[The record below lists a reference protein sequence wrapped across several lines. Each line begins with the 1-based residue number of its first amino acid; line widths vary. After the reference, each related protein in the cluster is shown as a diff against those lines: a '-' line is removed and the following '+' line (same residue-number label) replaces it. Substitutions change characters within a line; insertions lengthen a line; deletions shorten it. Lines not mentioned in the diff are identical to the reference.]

1 MSKIIFI
8 CYEHG
13 TGGEGLS
20 VAISRL
26 PFCVDLRY
34 ENQGDRTWT
43 YDYFNKLFLKNF
55 DPEWKNKL
63 PTLPREANYIVV
75 PSHYRPEVLK
85 EVFPT
90 ALYVV
95 INSPYTKL
103 SKYHLINRIFKQV
116 WSTSHNTLEQR
127 IGYFIQNAGGT
138 KPDRQQL
145 KELDKNISN
154 GEIQCLINRVDPNP
168 TNIKMLFDRWSDRYE
183 ACFKYDNDDHI
194 VTVTYEDLQEG
205 KTQKVMEWLTKA
217 VDNFNHGAYV
227 ITE

>member
-13 TGGEGLS
+13 AGGEGLA
-20 VAISRL
+20 VAISSL
-26 PFCVDLRY
+26 PFCVDLSY
-34 ENQGDRTWT
+34 EKHDDRTWT

-63 PTLPREANYIVV
+63 PKLPKESNYIVV
-75 PSHYRPEVLK
+75 PSHYRPEILK
-85 EVFPT
+85 EVFST

-95 INSPYTKL
+95 INSPQTKVSQDNL
-103 SKYHLINRIFKQV
+103 LKRIFKQV
-116 WSTSHNTLEQR
+116 WSTSHNTLAQR

-145 KELDKNISN
+145 KALDKNISN

-168 TNIKMLFDRWSDRYE
+168 VNIKMLFDKWSDHYE
-183 ACFKYDNDDHI
+183 ACFKYDNNDHI
-194 VTVTYEDLQEG
+194 ITVTYEDLVKG
-205 KTQKVMEWLTKA
+205 KTQKVMQWLTKA
-217 VDNFNHGAYV
+217 IDDFPYRDRV
-227 ITE
+227 IIE